1 MLKFLTQKEKGEE
14 MGKLQQKLAER
25 LSDAR
30 THNSREMTDLKVQL
44 KDARSKVNE
53 ATNQKQ
59 EIEMKGENLRWT
71 KNCGVII

>member
-1 MLKFLTQKEKGEE
+1 

-59 EIEMKGENLRWT
+59 EIEMKGENLR
-71 KNCGVII
+71 